1 MLLTGVNMHKHIVA
15 GLAAL
20 LVIGML
26 ASCQGGAQTDAQQ
39 NASAGELNVFNW
51 ISYMPPEVLDGFT
64 AETGIKINYEEFD
77 SSETMMAKISSGA
90 KYDIAFPGI
99 DFVPLMVEKGLLL
112 EIDHS
117 KVPNFKNIDA
127 TVISQTQEADAG
139 NRYSLPY
146 NIGSIG
152 VIYWKDKVQDAGDS
166 INLLSRPELKGKTVI
181 LDDTREIFGA
191 ALKSL
196 GYSVN
201 TTNEAEVQAAVD
213 RILEWK
219 ANALGFDNEQIG
231 TIFGNQDAWVAVGYP
246 ENILSEMEPEKAAKV
261 GFFLPKEH
269 SAKYLDCMVILKDSK
284 NPEGAHKFIDY
295 IYRPENLA
303 KIFDMYGY
311 PGISEAASP
320 LRTKQPYYSAADI
333 AENEFKKPLG
343 DKIYLYT
350 TAWEEKIKI
359 GE

>member
-1 MLLTGVNMHKHIVA
+1 MRKHMLAV
-15 GLAAL
+15 LAAL

-26 ASCQGGAQTDAQQ
+26 VSCQGGAQTTGETTAT
-39 NASAGELNVFNW
+39 AGELNVFNW

-77 SSETMMAKISSGA
+77 SSETMMAKIQSGA
-90 KYDIAFPGI
+90 KYDVAFPGI
-99 DFVPLMVEKGLLL
+99 DFVPLMIEKGMLL

-117 KVPNFKNIDA
+117 KVPNLKNIDA
-127 TVISQTQEADAG
+127 TVVAQTQEADAG
-139 NRYSLPY
+139 NKYSMPY

-152 VIYWKDKVQDAGDS
+152 VIYWKDKVSNPGDS
-166 INLLSRPELKGKTVI
+166 IDILSRPELKGKTVI

-196 GYSVN
+196 GFSVN
-201 TTNEAEVQAAVD
+201 TVNEAEVQAAVD
-213 RILEWK
+213 KILAWK
-219 ANALGFDNEQIG
+219 ANAIGFDNEQLG
-231 TIFGNQDAWVAVGYP
+231 TIFTNQDAWVAVGYP
-246 ENILSEMEPEKAAKV
+246 ENILAEMDAEKAAKV

-269 SAKYLDCMVILKDSK
+269 TAKYLDCMVILKDSK

-311 PGISEAASP
+311 PGISDVATP
-320 LRTKQPYYSAADI
+320 LRTKTAFYTAADI
-333 AENEFKKPLG
+333 ADNEFKKPLG